1 MGRVKVFCMER
12 ALKTRY
18 RTDRVF
24 RTSRKRGGLGEW
36 RFDDVRSQRSAAVRA
51 AAASVLE
58 APVLEQEKQI
68 VETAGWVVVVFDN
81 DVNTYEEVMKILMI
95 ATGCTAEEAYME
107 AWEIDHLGKSVV
119 HYAGEK
125 ECREAADVI
134 AKIGIKVLVS
144 EE

>member
-1 MGRVKVFCMER
+1 M
-12 ALKTRY
+12 KTRY

-24 RTSRKRGGLGEW
+24 RTSRKRSSLGEW
-36 RFDDVRSQRSAAVRA
+36 RFDDVRSQRCAAVRA
-51 AAASVLE
+51 AAAGVLE
-58 APVLEQEKQI
+58 APVFEDEKLSLEN
-68 VETAGWVVVVFDN
+68 AGWIVVVFDN

-125 ECREAADVI
+125 ECREAGEVI
-134 AKIGIKVLVS
+134 ARIGIKVLVS